1 MKTLKRLNPTPRDEQ
16 GAVLIMVAVA
26 IVGLI
31 AFSVLVI
38 DYGVMWASRRQAQN
52 SADAS
57 ALAAALS
64 MSFSAIGD
72 EDAARDAAVATS
84 AANDVWG
91 ADPVVDRDRDVI
103 IGPCP
108 PDSPGLPDT
117 CVRVNVFRDRANANP
132 LPMFFGPLLG
142 ITEQDAR
149 ATATAQ
155 LVSSSSTTC
164 ARPWYIPD
172 KWIDN
177 VDATPPIDNEWTFDD
192 EFDKYDKFGNV
203 IPGVVDEV
211 DPEGFNPLTDTGL
224 RVRLKVGNPAQS
236 LTAGWFF
243 PVDLPWCDGSGPT
256 VGGECYR
263 ENIASCTHA
272 GTVEPGTQLWVE
284 NGDMKGPTRQG
295 VEGGGGL
302 EGLGLVEQDPD
313 AVWDDAA
320 APMGCVTHGDG
331 ECISS
336 PRVVPIPV
344 FDIEA
349 YYANAKQSGKFQLPV
364 KKLVCFFV
372 EGMQGDDV
380 MGVLTT
386 CPPMEGP
393 GGTTNDPSSFLR
405 SLVLIR

>member
-1 MKTLKRLNPTPRDEQ
+1 MDTTERVLNPASRNQQ
-16 GAVLIMVAVA
+16 GGVLIQVAVA

-52 SADAS
+52 SADAA

-64 MSFSAIGD
+64 MSFSAVGD

-84 AANDVWG
+84 AENDVWG
-91 ADPVVDRDRDVI
+91 ADPVMNRDRDVI

-108 PDSPGLPDT
+108 ADSPGLPDT
-117 CVRVNVFRDRANANP
+117 CVRVNAFRDRANANP
-132 LPMFFGPLLG
+132 LPTFFGPLLG
-142 ITEQDAR
+142 LTEQDAR

-155 LVSSSSTTC
+155 LVSSTSTTC
-164 ARPWYIPD
+164 ARPWFIPD
-172 KWIDN
+172 KWIDH
-177 VDATPPIDNEWTFDD
+177 VDNTAPVDVDTWTFDD
-192 EFDKYDKFGNV
+192 EFDKYDKKGNR
-203 IPGVVDEV
+203 IPGPVDEV
-211 DPEGFNPLTDTGL
+211 DPIGFDPRTDTGL
-224 RVRLKVGNPAQS
+224 RVRLKVGSPAQT

-243 PVDLPWCDGSGPT
+243 PVDLPWCDGSGPV

-263 ENIASCTHA
+263 TNIYSCTHA
-272 GTVEPGTQLWVE
+272 GTVQAGTELWVE

-295 VEGGGGL
+295 VEGGGALGDQ
-302 EGLGLVEQDPD
+302 LGLIEQDPD
-313 AVWDDAA
+313 AVWDESLK
-320 APMGCVTHGDG
+320 CVTHDDG
-331 ECISS
+331 NCVSS

-344 FDIEA
+344 FDLES
-349 YYANAKQSGKFQLPV
+349 YYAADKTSGKFPLTV

-393 GGTTNDPSSFLR
+393 SGTTNDPSSFLR
-405 SLVLIR
+405 SIVLIR